1 MLNFRLDVS
10 QKLGGFLVCHV
21 NHAATKLGLPCL
33 EAAACVGWS
42 RLWLARRMQPTDAA
56 TCVDREYPWT
66 PPSAVYRSG
75 SSTWK
80 RAYQKVE
87 HNYPSGDHW
96 CRKGHRKSSRNN
108 QPRRSLIG
116 RKALHGKSTPP
127 CDVKVRSSNSC
138 GEISRNICTGRHKE
152 AMVLV
157 IFLDHGSNS
166 RSPLRTVA
174 LRVHKMMALFTKR
187 Q

>member
-66 PPSAVYRSG
+66 PPY
-75 SSTWK
+75 
-80 RAYQKVE
+80 
-87 HNYPSGDHW
+87 NYPSGDHW